1 MNLWHLFRLCRTQW
15 FEARYLCAN
24 CDPEVLD

>member
-1 MNLWHLFRLCRTQW
+1 MNLWHILRLCRTRW

-24 CDPEVLD
+24 CDPGVLD